1 VLCTI
6 SDVVYCLVCAT
17 TGFNNFHVHP
27 LLYVKLPVHYQY
39 IQKVAAALDGSNA
52 NTNANTNANAPI
64 NPQPVQ
70 QLVEPTMTASN
81 NAPKLVEKLR
91 IARSPSPEL
100 VKPRS
105 PSPQPA
111 PPQAFQEP
119 APQHFAQNPTKVFVY
134 PKKHTNWF
142 PKDSSGEY
150 KVQIIVDNQSTIKFD
165 KSYCFRRVKG
175 SCNSPS
181 EYVTP
186 IIKPSSQK
194 EFGFNLSMNKIGTKS
209 VWTLC
214 KCANESEAHGGYIVF
229 ECMDAGIR
237 LCTIDA
243 LKFKSLSC

>member
-1 VLCTI
+1 
-6 SDVVYCLVCAT
+6 VVYCLVCAT

-39 IQKVAAALDGSNA
+39 IQKVAAALDGSKA
-52 NTNANTNANAPI
+52 NTNSNGPI
-64 NPQPVQ
+64 NPQPLQ
-70 QLVEPTMTASN
+70 QLVEPTMNVSN

-105 PSPQPA
+105 PSPNPAQPQ
-111 PPQAFQEP
+111 PLQEHSSQP
-119 APQHFAQNPTKVFVY
+119 VTQNTSKVFVY

-142 PKDSSGEY
+142 PKDGSGEY
-150 KVQIIVDNQSTIKFD
+150 KVQIIVDNQSTTKFD

-186 IIKPSSQK
+186 IIKPSSEK

-214 KCANESEAHGGYIVF
+214 KRGDESEAHGGYIVF

-237 LCTIDA
+237 LCTIDS